1 MRRTITTALA
11 TIAASTLVA
20 GLVGVAAPT
29 AATAATQP
37 APIVTGW
44 FGWWANDTQIRQL
57 ATQSQGVVDEVN
69 IFWWTFA
76 GAENPVCVIN
86 SSRGFCDPSG
96 DTPWTNAKFDRQRLI
111 LQDAGIDVLGSI
123 TDLGATYAGQ
133 LSPYL
138 ASAKNR
144 RDYARKIAR
153 YAQNAGLDGVDLDW
167 ENFAFRDRNLG
178 ITWAE
183 TRPRWVAMIK
193 RLYRELNERG
203 LTLSVTIPGG
213 RAYWGGST
221 GVYALSE
228 IIDHTDRVRF
238 MTYDYSWNVP
248 GPIGPTGWAQDQLEA
263 AIAEVGQ
270 DNAAKLWV
278 GNPQYGRQWVVN
290 QGSYSSPVY
299 GTNRKCPAGW
309 TPGFASETSGAWVST
324 VMRSIGSPDAS
335 RAIAQAENQQPQW
348 NATHGEWTFR
358 YSSVINGRFS
368 RDGEFVEREC
378 RVDRE
383 VWFGDTRS
391 ALTDAQMVP
400 ELGIGGIAVWN
411 FGSVQSDFYNRLA
424 DYGRQ
429 IAQAETTVTAKASSA
444 VTFGRKA
451 RINVATSSDRGP
463 AAGATATLRW
473 SPTADSGA
481 TAAQSNAEV
490 VSTITLDSQG
500 AGFFRAPV
508 EQTGY
513 FWVEVAESDG
523 RTAAES
529 GPLRTRVRWRV
540 APDTRQLSSSA
551 GESVTL
557 SGAVR
562 PEQAGIRIRVQRRT
576 DSGWRTLR
584 RVTTDEAGRFEA
596 NVRVLRPQTMTYRFV
611 AGRADGLIR
620 GVSPRITLE
629 VTGG

>member
-11 TIAASTLVA
+11 TIAAATLVA
-20 GLVGVAAPT
+20 GLMGVAAPT
-29 AATAATQP
+29 SASAATKP
-37 APIVTGW
+37 APVVSGW
-44 FGWWANDTQIRQL
+44 FGWWVTEAQAQRLVDES
-57 ATQSQGVVDEVN
+57 AGVIDEVN
-69 IFWWTFA
+69 IFWFTFA
-76 GAENPVCVIN
+76 GANNPLCLIDSARGVCVP
-86 SSRGFCDPSG
+86 SSSNV
-96 DTPWTNAKFDRQRLI
+96 WTAPRYDRVRTI
-111 LQDAGIDVLGSI
+111 LQNGGIKVLGSI

-138 ASAKNR
+138 ADPANR
-144 RDYARKIAR
+144 RTYARQIAR
-153 YAQNAGLDGVDLDW
+153 YAQNAGLDGIDLDW

-178 ITWAE
+178 VSWAE
-183 TRPRWVAMIK
+183 TRPRWIAMIK
-193 RLYRELNERG
+193 RLHRELNDRG

-213 RAYWGGST
+213 QAYWGGST
-221 GVYALSE
+221 GVYALKE
-228 IIDHTDRVRF
+228 IIDHSDRVRF
-238 MTYDYSWNVP
+238 MTYDYSWSSP
-248 GPIGPTGWAQDQLEA
+248 GPIGPTNWARTQLEA
-263 AIAEVGQ
+263 AIAEVGAS
-270 DNAAKLWV
+270 NASKLWV
-278 GNPQYGRQWVVN
+278 GNPQYGREWALN
-290 QGSYSSPVY
+290 KGSTTAPVY
-299 GTNRKCPAGW
+299 GTNAKCPRGW
-309 TPGFASETSGAWVST
+309 TPGFYNTSGTWVST
-324 VMRSIGSPDAS
+324 IMRTMATPDGA
-335 RAIAQAENQQPQW
+335 RAVAQANDVQPQW

-358 YSSVINGRFS
+358 YSPRINGRFS
-368 RDGEFVEREC
+368 RDGSFVERQC

-444 VTFGRKA
+444 VTYGRKA

-463 AAGATATLRW
+463 AAGATATLLW
-473 SPTADSGA
+473 SPTADSGD
-481 TAAQSNAEV
+481 TAAQAKAEV
-490 VSTITLDSQG
+490 VDTLTLDSQG
-500 AGFFRAPV
+500 AGFFRATV
-508 EQTGY
+508 DETGY
-513 FWVEVAESDG
+513 FWVEVAETDG

-540 APDTRQLSSSA
+540 APDARQLSSPA
-551 GESVTL
+551 GEPITL

-562 PEQAGIRIRVQRRT
+562 PERSDVTIRVQRRT

-596 NVRVLRPQTMTYRFV
+596 DVRVLRPQTMTYRFV

-620 GVSPRITLE
+620 GVSPRITLQ
-629 VTGG
+629 VSAG

>member
-1 MRRTITTALA
+1 VRRTMTTALA

-20 GLVGVAAPT
+20 GLMGLATPT
-29 AATAATQP
+29 AASAATTP

-44 FGWWANDTQIRQL
+44 FGWWASDAQVRRL
-57 ATQSQGVVDEVN
+57 ATESQGVVDEVN
-69 IFWWTFA
+69 MFWWTFA
-76 GAENPVCVIN
+76 GAANPICVIN

-111 LQDAGIDVLGSI
+111 LQDAGIKVLGSI

-138 ASAKNR
+138 DTAKNR

-213 RAYWGGST
+213 RAYWGGTT

-238 MTYDYSWNVP
+238 MTYDYSYNVP
-248 GPIGPTGWAQDQLEA
+248 GPIGPTGWARDQIEA
-263 AIAEVGQ
+263 AIAEVGAE
-270 DNAAKLWV
+270 NAAKMWV

-290 QGSYSSPVY
+290 QGSYSAPVY

-309 TPGFASETSGAWVST
+309 TPGFYSDTSGAWVST
-324 VMRSIGSPDAS
+324 VMRSIGSPDTA
-335 RAIAQAENQQPQW
+335 RAVAQAEGKQPEW
-348 NATHGEWTFR
+348 NSTYGEWTFS
-358 YSSVINGRFS
+358 YTPVINGRFS
-368 RDGEFVEREC
+368 RDGEFIEQEC

-424 DYGRQ
+424 DYGRE
-429 IAQAETTVTAKASSA
+429 IAQAETMLTAKASSA

-451 RINVATSSDRGP
+451 RINVSTSSDRGP
-463 AAGATATLRW
+463 AAGATATLLW
-473 SPTADSGA
+473 SPTADNA
-481 TAAQSNAEV
+481 TTATQANAEI
-490 VSTITLDSQG
+490 VSTITLDAGG
-500 AGFFRAPV
+500 AGTFRAPV

-513 FWVEVAESDG
+513 FWVEVAETDSHS
-523 RTAAES
+523 AVSS
-529 GPLRTRVRWRV
+529 GPLRTRVRWKVTPESRE
-540 APDTRQLSSSA
+540 LSSLA
-551 GESVTL
+551 GESITL
-557 SGAVR
+557 SGAVT
-562 PEQAGIRIRVQRRT
+562 PERNGVTIRVQRRT
-576 DSGWRTLR
+576 DSGWKTLR
-584 RVTTDEAGRFEA
+584 RATTDDAGRFEA
-596 NVRVLRPQTMTYRFV
+596 NVRVLRPQEVSYRFV

-620 GVSPRITLE
+620 GVSPRITLQ
-629 VTGG
+629 VTAS